1 MGLNTQLLGTRLD
14 LELFAKT
21 TLGPIVFQVLDE
33 QGNAWPVT
41 TFDEIHIWVKSHPDD
56 ADVDALI
63 AKKAVIVE
71 PSTSTFQITLSPID
85 TDLDNNNYVHQVV
98 LGDGVNQYV
107 IFYGDFII
115 QDRIPN

>member
-33 QGNAWPVT
+33 QGDPWPIT
-41 TFDEIHIWVKSHPDD
+41 SMDEIHIWVKSHPDD
-56 ADVDALI
+56 ADALISKKAQVVDA
-63 AKKAVIVE
+63 
-71 PSTSTFQITLSPID
+71 STATFQITLSPID
-85 TDLDNNNYVHQVV
+85 TDLGNNNYVHQIV

>member
-1 MGLNTQLLGTRLD
+1 MGLNTQLLGARFD

-33 QGNAWPVT
+33 QGEAWPIT
-41 TFDEIHIWVKSHPDD
+41 ALDEIHIWVKSHPDD

-63 AKKAVIVE
+63 SKKAQLVE
-71 PSTSTFQITLSPID
+71 PSTATYQITLSPLD
-85 TDLDNNNYVHQVV
+85 TSLENNNYVYQMV
-98 LGDGVNQYV
+98 LSDGINQYV
-107 IFYGDFII
+107 IFYGEFII